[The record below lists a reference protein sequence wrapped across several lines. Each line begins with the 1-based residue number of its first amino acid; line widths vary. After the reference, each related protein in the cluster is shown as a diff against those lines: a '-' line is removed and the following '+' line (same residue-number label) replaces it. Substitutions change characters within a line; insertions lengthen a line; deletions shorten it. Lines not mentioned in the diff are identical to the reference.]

1 MLWVNRTAI
10 KVNVPAECWIQEDT
24 KKNVKSN
31 GEWTGK

>member
-10 KVNVPAECWIQEDT
+10 KVNVPAKCWIQEDT